1 MRDKINDM
9 IGRLDCF
16 SEEREVNRNIELREA
31 EPKKDVAAYQVS
43 SEDLSTIE
51 TAILTGHHH
60 GLRSGDSRTL
70 QGHSSHLLGTQSLES
85 LSEKASQQKKK
96 TGSATLRRR
105 LDDVSQQLAVYSNRS
120 SVTSQEITTTQTTL
134 LNSPHSIDRLADE
147 RLQKAGLQ
155 IQYMKDDEQEQS
167 IENLQNIS
175 AQQRADETPVSDA
188 DDRAT
193 DEPFKEVQFEL
204 MDKSEKGAPHY
215 FVIDVNGSDDLPLKE
230 HVRLAKKQRKPC
242 AFKTRFSDY
251 TKNVLEH
258 AYEFNAEGSSG
269 RKHLEPNIVKKLSDK
284 CGISHEQVKQWV
296 RNKNKKVRRRY
307 HMLETAL
314 EMRDNDNYQFSK
326 MREEGL
332 RPSFTLNQ

>member
-1 MRDKINDM
+1 M
-9 IGRLDCF
+9 
-16 SEEREVNRNIELREA
+16 A
-31 EPKKDVAAYQVS
+31 VS

-51 TAILTGHHH
+51 TAILSGHHH
-60 GLRSGDSRTL
+60 GLSSGESRTL
-70 QGHSSHLLGTQSLES
+70 QGHSSHLLKTQSLEG
-85 LSEKASQQKKK
+85 LSETASQQKKK
-96 TGSATLRRR
+96 TGSATSRRR

-120 SVTSQEITTTQTTL
+120 SVTNQEITANQTSF

-155 IQYMKDDEQEQS
+155 IQYIKDDEQEQS
-167 IENLQNIS
+167 INNLQSIT
-175 AQQRADETPVSDA
+175 AQQRADDAPVSDA
-188 DDRAT
+188 DDRVT
-193 DEPFKEVQFEL
+193 DESFKDVQFEVV
-204 MDKSEKGAPHY
+204 DKSEKGAHY
-215 FVIDVNGSDDLPLKE
+215 FVLDVNGSDDLPLKE
-230 HVRLAKKQRKPC
+230 HVRSSKKQRKPC

-258 AYEFNAEGSSG
+258 AYEFNSEGSSG

-307 HMLETAL
+307 HMLESAL
-314 EMRDNDNYQFSK
+314 EMRDNDDYQFGK